1 MVIVRRFFSKLFAI
15 FFLITILP
23 SSVVCSMD
31 NFCDYKVSDEVSL
44 ICEKLKPRDD
54 IRVLLII
61 DHSKDCDISSAWAY
75 FFTKIDGGNW
85 SLSFKGKAYIGKNG
99 LGKTRE
105 GDNKTPTGFFNING
119 AFGISKDPGT
129 KLSYIKIDDTTYA
142 CDDLD
147 SENYN
152 KIIDVKE
159 TKHNCNGEKMLD
171 YFPAYNYGL
180 VIDYNRECLP
190 FLGSNIFIHCFGKHK
205 YTGGC
210 IALSEKSVKDI
221 LKVVIPGKSKLVVM
235 DSSIKVLCTD
245 NNNE

>member
-1 MVIVRRFFSKLFAI
+1 MGGRVLKLRILISCYFSKVFAV
-15 FFLITILP
+15 FSLITIL
-23 SSVVCSMD
+23 SSTVVCGKD
-31 NFCDYKVSDEVSL
+31 NFCDYKLSDEISL

-54 IRVLLII
+54 IRVLLIV
-61 DHSKDCDISSAWAY
+61 DHSEDCDVSSAWAY
-75 FFTKIDGGNW
+75 FLTKSDSGRW
-85 SLSFKGKAYIGKNG
+85 SLSFKEMAYIGKNG

-119 AFGISKDPGT
+119 AFGILENPGT
-129 KLSYIKIDDTTYA
+129 DLCYIRINDTTYA

-152 KIIDVKE
+152 KIIDVKGM
-159 TKHNCNGEKMLD
+159 KHNCNGEKMLD
-171 YFPAYNYGL
+171 YVPAYNYGL

-221 LKVVIPGKSKLVVM
+221 LKVVIPGKSKLVIM
-235 DSSIKVLCTD
+235 NSSIKI
-245 NNNE
+245 